1 MLRAQLVDSTSA
13 LVFAVTQQYAEAIPG
28 MQAVHLTDAAGAD
41 ATLAFILIAALYAL
55 LCSWTVMRSESLV
68 YLLVFDTGSGAVPD
82 HSADASGGWAI
93 CSL

>member
-1 MLRAQLVDSTSA
+1 
-13 LVFAVTQQYAEAIPG
+13 

-68 YLLVFDTGSGAVPD
+68 YLLV
-82 HSADASGGWAI
+82 
-93 CSL
+93 